1 MSYLKDEEHIMKD
14 DKPVL
19 GYDKFLMM
27 ALLKEGPL
35 SLDKLWE
42 KSMLFLSLIWYQQ
55 LPEKGQPLAERL
67 FFKFAHL
74 RSELEDGRASKATHS
89 TKVEMEKLIEK
100 GWVKLND
107 ENKYELTKEGL
118 TKAEGYEEKMQKE
131 ASMADSELTPS
142 TTAKN
147 TTFLDAFLAVLK
159 LGSGLISGSVGLI
172 ADGTD
177 ATMDTVEAILVW
189 LGIKYHRENLS
200 TFLVI
205 IGLFIASISILYD
218 SGTHLLAAL
227 AGNAEPMTL
236 PYLVI
241 AVELIAMITAFFLFY
256 YQRFVG
262 KVSNSLTLISQSV
275 DSKNHIFIGTSV
287 IVGAVF
293 AIYGIYFVDALI
305 GIIVGAG
312 IFRDSIGLLREAIS
326 AQKGEEEDYSQEYK
340 LPLQQC
346 WEENK
351 LIAFRNWILYTLWA
365 KESKNRS
372 DIVKS
377 LERVFSPDDY
387 IPVLSEL
394 KAAVNEQY
402 DFEGHFDNLIHPL
415 KQEELLVEEVEFFNL
430 TKKGEEHLKNFIHN
444 FKYYDVHRSDAI
456 LLAMSQ
462 DTSKQ
467 LLNQTDGPESDIEK
481 DSPDSS
487 RNLKIGN

>member
-1 MSYLKDEEHIMKD
+1 MKNE
-14 DKPVL
+14 KPVL

-27 ALLKEGPL
+27 AILKEGPL
-35 SLDKLWE
+35 SLDELWE
-42 KSMLFLSLIWYQQ
+42 KSILFLSLIWYQQ
-55 LPEKGQPLAERL
+55 LPEKGQPLSEQL
-67 FFKFAHL
+67 FFKFTHL
-74 RSELEDGRASKATHS
+74 RSKLEDGRVSKATRS
-89 TKVEMEKLIEK
+89 TEAEMEKLMEID
-100 GWVKLND
+100 WIKLD
-107 ENKYELTKEGL
+107 DNKYELTDEGRA
-118 TKAEGYEEKMQKE
+118 KAEEYEKNMINK
-131 ASMADSELTPS
+131 ASMAEHEITPA

-200 TFLVI
+200 TILVI
-205 IGLFIASISILYD
+205 IGLFIASFSILFD
-218 SGTHLLAAL
+218 SITHLLGVL
-227 AGNAEPMTL
+227 GGNAEPMTM

-241 AVELIAMITAFFLFY
+241 GVELVAISAAFFLFY

-287 IVGAVF
+287 IIGAVF

-305 GIIVGAG
+305 GLLIGAN
-312 IFRDSIGLLREAIS
+312 IFKDSISLLREAIS
-326 AQKGEEEDYSQEYK
+326 AQKGDEEDYSQEYK

-365 KESKNRS
+365 KESKNRA
-372 DIVKS
+372 DIINS
-377 LERVFSPDDY
+377 MERVFHPDNY

-394 KAAVNEQY
+394 KATVTEHY
-402 DFEGHFDNLIHPL
+402 DFEGHFDNIINPL
-415 KQEELLVEEVEFFNL
+415 KQEELLIEEIEEYVL
-430 TKKGEEHLKNFIHN
+430 TQKGEEYLKNFMHN
-444 FKYYDVHRSDAI
+444 FKYYDVHKSDTI
-456 LLAMSQ
+456 LLTMSH
-462 DTSKQ
+462 DTEKGLLDPQVVKADSKVKK
-467 LLNQTDGPESDIEK
+467 GK
-481 DSPDSS
+481 
-487 RNLKIGN
+487 